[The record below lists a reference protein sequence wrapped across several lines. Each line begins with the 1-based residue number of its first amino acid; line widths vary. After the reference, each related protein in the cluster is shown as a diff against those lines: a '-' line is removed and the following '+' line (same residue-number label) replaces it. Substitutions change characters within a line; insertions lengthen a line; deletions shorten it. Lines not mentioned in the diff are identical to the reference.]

1 MQDTDIN
8 AVLHFFETQN
18 QLQNVNYRSRTY
30 SKAVD
35 DLTTRLNFI
44 QGRVYSSGDKM
55 KLAFYEDYILV
66 LKKKKEEARR
76 MKDEYVYKFKELIPY
91 THITALYRD
100 TSTSNSTYFCII
112 CEGGTRK
119 VLFDFR
125 HLQSQD
131 FQMTVDHRCKK
142 DKLLSRMDTQRQLT
156 TFIELFKITVNDK
169 LIEHCGHWWIHYE
182 NFLLRII
189 I

>member
-35 DLTTRLNFI
+35 DLSTNLNFI
-44 QGRVYSSGDKM
+44 QGRVYSRFSFCWFWTFADHNASGDKM

-76 MKDEYVYKFKELIPY
+76 MKNDEYVYKFKELIPY

-100 TSTSNSTYFCII
+100 TSTSNSTYFCVI
-112 CEGGTRK
+112 CE
-119 VLFDFR
+119 V
-125 HLQSQD
+125 S
-131 FQMTVDHRCKK
+131 
-142 DKLLSRMDTQRQLT
+142 
-156 TFIELFKITVNDK
+156 
-169 LIEHCGHWWIHYE
+169 
-182 NFLLRII
+182 
-189 I
+189 